1 MSEVLKSEAHVSA
14 PHSHIGATWFIKR
27 AIMAVL
33 ILFVSIG
40 GGAWLLHAS
49 IEPTLDANA
58 AELSVSQQALG
69 PTGSISAP

>member
-1 MSEVLKSEAHVSA
+1 MSEALNSEARPSA
-14 PHSHIGATWFIKR
+14 PHAHIDATWFIKR

-33 ILFVSIG
+33 ILFISIG

-58 AELSVSQQALG
+58 AEVDTSQQALG
-69 PTGSISAP
+69 PTGSISR